1 MEEKNSILNKAV
13 KFTGVIIFG
22 LCAALFFAAI
32 FAIAVKLLW
41 NWLMPELFGL
51 TAITFLQAFGL
62 ILLARLLVGGF
73 HRDHKRDSGS
83 SKKHDHLHKFFERE
97 FRNIPEEIRLNKKN
111 FTKFWDEEGR
121 EIFNDFLSRTEKGKE
136 GNKI

>member
-51 TAITFLQAFGL
+51 TSITFLQAFGL

-73 HRDHKRDSGS
+73 HRDHKRDSG
-83 SKKHDHLHKFFERE
+83 
-97 FRNIPEEIRLNKKN
+97 
-111 FTKFWDEEGR
+111 
-121 EIFNDFLSRTEKGKE
+121 
-136 GNKI
+136 